1 MKIRL
6 LSYLRNLRLL
16 ILPLLAATA
25 HAETLAIKAE
35 TLYTMAGAP
44 MKNAI
49 VLIENGKIAMVAD
62 AAAAQLPAGVKTIE
76 AKVVTPGLIDARTI
90 VGLQGFENEPRENDL
105 LDKSGPFQPEL
116 RATDAFNGQ
125 ERLLEWVR
133 GLGVTTIHT
142 GPSPEALSTGQTM
155 VIKTAGPT
163 VDDGLLKADAMVC
176 ITLGPDGLMK
186 DAPGKA
192 PGTRAKAIAMLR
204 AELIKAK
211 EYDAKRTRNAAKP
224 QAATDSADA
233 KDEKGSSRDLRLE
246 TLVSVLKKEKPL
258 LITAQRAQD
267 ILLALKLKDEFNID
281 IVIDQG
287 DESYLMIEQLKAAKV
302 PVIIH
307 ATMKRAFGESENISM
322 ETAGKLKAAG
332 IPIAFQSGYEAYVPK
347 TRIVLFEAA
356 VAVANG
362 LKFEDAL
369 AALTIDAARILGVA
383 DRIGSI
389 EAGKDADLALFS
401 GDPFEY
407 TTQCTGTV
415 IDGKVVFSGQR

>member
-16 ILPLLAATA
+16 LLPLLVTTA
-25 HAETLAIKAE
+25 NAESLAIKAE

-49 VLIENGKIAMVAD
+49 VLIENGKIAMVAE

-142 GPSPEALSTGQTM
+142 GPSPQALSTGQTM
-155 VIKTAGPT
+155 IIKTAGPT

-186 DAPGKA
+186 DAGGKA

-211 EYDAKRTRNAAKP
+211 EYDAKRSR
-224 QAATDSADA
+224 AATKPNDSTSGE
-233 KDEKGSSRDLRLE
+233 EKNEKTSSRDLRLE
-246 TLVSVLKKEKPL
+246 TLVAVLKKEKPL

-267 ILLALKLKDEFNID
+267 ILLALKLKDEFKIN

-287 DESYLMIEQLKAAKV
+287 DESYLLIDQLKAAQV
-302 PVIIH
+302 PVLIH
-307 ATMKRAFGESENISM
+307 ATMKRAFEDSENISM
-322 ETAGKLKAAG
+322 EAAGKLKAAG

-383 DRIGSI
+383 DRVGSI
-389 EAGKDADLALFS
+389 EAGKDADLALFD

-407 TTQCTGTV
+407 TTHCTGTV